1 MTFWLMAVILRLCSL
16 KPLVIRERN
25 SPSRCVSKG
34 QTRQKSQSVYST
46 CDVVIIDCFQGH
58 WMYRKVTLVLYFL
71 HHGIPALVPLLFA
84 VMSVQLFLNLRVSHT
99 PGRDGTKWPG
109 TALFHRCSV
118 IFVVREEKVGG
129 GFHILEQFHNI
140 FECPPP
146 TQDTVVRIAV
156 WKESQW
162 FYTLR
167 NRFFVT
173 L

>member
-129 GFHILEQFHNI
+129 GGSTYWNNFTTSLNAPPNTRHCGQDRCVERVTVILYF
-140 FECPPP
+140 
-146 TQDTVVRIAV
+146 A
-156 WKESQW
+156 
-162 FYTLR
+162 
-167 NRFFVT
+167 
-173 L
+173 